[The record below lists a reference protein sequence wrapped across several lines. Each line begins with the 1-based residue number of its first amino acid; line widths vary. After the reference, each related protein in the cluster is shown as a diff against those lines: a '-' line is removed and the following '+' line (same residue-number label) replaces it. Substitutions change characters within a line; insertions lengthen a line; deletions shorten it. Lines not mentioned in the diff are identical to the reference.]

1 MVGDGVNDA
10 PALARADL
18 GIAIG
23 ARHASGDIAAT
34 RAPPRL
40 DRGCGRD
47 DPVVRAWRRE
57 PDPAIYHRCL
67 KDLAVEPARA
77 LFVDDRFENVEAAEN
92 AASARCSAARQ
103 ASSDGSSRQLGDDS
117 RTPRSE
123 RGEERSIGALH
134 AC

>member
-1 MVGDGVNDA
+1 M
-10 PALARADL
+10 PREILQLLQR
-18 GIAIG
+18 
-23 ARHASGDIAAT
+23 RHAWIAAADVT
-34 RAPPRL
+34 TLSFAL
-40 DRGCGRD
+40 G
-47 DPVVRAWRRE
+47 AAK

-67 KDLAVEPARA
+67 EDLAVEPARA